1 MVLRCLVMIKYM
13 HEALTKLRPSIAIA
27 AACAAACAAAVADID
42 AYACVHE
49 PHDHELKAI
58 AVRGSN
64 YKRPNLNQSRGSDKR
79 YVPRPRPAA
88 AKHAQ
93 KGKNGNT
100 MATPSY

>member
-27 AACAAACAAAVADID
+27 AAAACAAAVADID

-49 PHDHELKAI
+49 PHELKAI

-100 MATPSY
+100 TPSYS